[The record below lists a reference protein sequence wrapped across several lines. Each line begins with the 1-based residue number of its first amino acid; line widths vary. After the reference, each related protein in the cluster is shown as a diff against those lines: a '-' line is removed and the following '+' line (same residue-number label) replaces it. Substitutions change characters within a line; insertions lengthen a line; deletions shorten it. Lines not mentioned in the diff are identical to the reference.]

1 MNLITNKVKSDDS
14 FSKRRNKEA
23 NYLYYSTVKNYEK
36 ALIYYKD
43 FVQFDSIYL
52 ENTNKNKEKSDWDK
66 MRTPSTLTSSSSEES
81 SEYENDEEKQSL
93 KETRTTN
100 INVNVRLIHSFNLE
114 YRVRS
119 FIIVF
124 YV

>member
-1 MNLITNKVKSDDS
+1 MGDWIRHGKRDIYRDRDSKNISSISKSNPIASTLIRIMGNVKQ
-14 FSKRRNKEA
+14 
-23 NYLYYSTVKNYEK
+23 L
-36 ALIYYKD
+36 
-43 FVQFDSIYL
+43 L